1 MTSATQNF
9 LKGSVA
15 AAILCLTTVAAS
27 ADTLKIGFIDPL
39 SGGFAN
45 IGDANLKHWLYAAK
59 DVNKSG
65 GIEGKEVEIVAFD
78 NKVKADESLVQLQKA
93 IDQGIRIIV
102 QGTGSSVGHAL
113 TDAISKHNKRNP
125 GEEIIYFNFGA
136 IDPALTNADC
146 NFWHFAFDADVDMKM
161 DALTDYITAD
171 DSLNS
176 MYLLAQDYSYGRAF
190 ISAAERLL
198 GEKNPSIKIVAS
210 ELHPVAKVKD
220 FAPYI
225 QKIKN
230 SGASAVLTGNWG
242 TDLTLLIKAA
252 DAAGL
257 DIPFFTYYGGGTGAP
272 TAMGKSAL
280 GLVKQVSE
288 FHSNI
293 LPSQAQADRQSDFEV
308 TYSGTDYYNERI
320 FTAMNMLDKA
330 AEVAGS
336 TDVIKIANAL
346 EGMKYNT
353 PLGEVTMRADNHQL
367 LQPLYI
373 STFSDGV
380 KNDVEDTG
388 FGFKTDKVIAA
399 DATSQTT
406 TCKMKRP

>member
-1 MTSATQNF
+1 MTTITRNF
-9 LKGSVA
+9 LKASA
-15 AAILCLTTVAAS
+15 AAAVLCLSTAVAS

-45 IGDANLKHWLYAAK
+45 IGDANLKHWLYAAS
-59 DVNKSG
+59 DVNDAG
-65 GIEGKEVEIVAFD
+65 GIAGMDVEIVAFD
-78 NKVKADESLVQLQKA
+78 NKVQADESLVQLQKA

-113 TDAISKHNKRNP
+113 TDAITKHNERNP

-146 NFWHFAFDADVDMKM
+146 SFWHFAFDADVDMKM
-161 DALTDYITAD
+161 DVLTNYITAD
-171 DSLNS
+171 ADISS
-176 MYLLAQDYSYGRAF
+176 IYLLAQDYSYGRAF
-190 ISAAERLL
+190 TSAAERLL
-198 GEKNPSIKIVAS
+198 AEKNPDLEIVAA

-225 QKIKN
+225 QKIRN

-272 TAMGKSAL
+272 TAMGESAL

-293 LPSQAQADRQSDFEV
+293 LPSEAQAARQADFETV
-308 TYSGTDYYNERI
+308 YPGTDYYNERI

-330 AEVAGS
+330 ADIAGS
-336 TDVIKIANAL
+336 ADVVQIAHAL
-346 EGMKYNT
+346 EGMTFDT

-380 KNDVEDTG
+380 ENDVEDTG
-388 FGFKTDKVIAA
+388 FGFATDEVVAA
-399 DATSQTT
+399 DATAQAT
-406 TCKMKRP
+406 TCEMQRP